1 MKQYVTVVPSPIP
14 PLGRAHALFRDAHLL
29 AGVPATVLA
38 ELAARGTVRE
48 LGSGEPVW
56 REGDRAQAFH
66 VIGRGLIR
74 CRRHLRSGSE
84 VTLGIFGPRESIGD
98 TAALEDAPYPADAVV
113 VSEDAVLLAI
123 PSHLVRDRSMREP
136 ALAHALQRALLRHT
150 EALRTKVA
158 IMAAGSVR
166 ARLANL
172 FVHLAARFGERCA
185 DGTVRVPLSLSRGA
199 LASLVSAR
207 TETVIRALRPWEK
220 TGVVVTTADG
230 FVLAQLDALRA
241 CADEG

>member
-1 MKQYVTVVPSPIP
+1 MKPYVTVPPPSRP
-14 PLGRAHALFRDAHLL
+14 PLGRAHALLRAAHLL
-29 AGVPATVLA
+29 AGAPPIVLT
-38 ELAARGTVRE
+38 ELAARATVRE
-48 LGSGEPVW
+48 LRAGELVW
-56 REGDRAQAFH
+56 REGDRAHAFH
-66 VIGRGLIR
+66 VLGHGLVR

-123 PSHLVRDRSMREP
+123 PTQPVRALSRREP

-172 FVHLAARFGERCA
+172 FIHLAARFGERRA
-185 DGTVRVPLSLSRGA
+185 DGTTLVPLGLSRGA

-220 TGVVVTTADG
+220 AGLVVTTADG

>member
-1 MKQYVTVVPSPIP
+1 MKQYVTVIPSPVP

-29 AGVPATVLA
+29 AGVPPTVLA

-48 LGSGEPVW
+48 LGGGEPVW

-123 PSHLVRDRSMREP
+123 PSQPVRELSLREP

-185 DGTVRVPLSLSRGA
+185 DGTTLVPLSLSRGA

-220 TGVVVTTADG
+220 SGVVVTTADG
-230 FVLAQLDALRA
+230 FVLTQLDALRA